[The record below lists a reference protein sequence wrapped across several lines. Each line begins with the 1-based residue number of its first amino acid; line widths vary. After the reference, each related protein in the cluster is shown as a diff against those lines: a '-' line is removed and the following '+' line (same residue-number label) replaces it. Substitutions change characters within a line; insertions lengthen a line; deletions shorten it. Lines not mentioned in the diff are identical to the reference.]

1 MNILESKTT
10 VVERTLVTKDNN
22 NREVFISI
30 NEDYIKKL
38 NISVI
43 NVTQLPMLVIPYS
56 LHRLMQMVNI
66 YFILTVK
73 LVKFIIHLIQ

>member
-43 NVTQLPMLVIPYS
+43 NVTQLPMLVIPNS
-56 LHRLMQMVNI
+56 LPLIMPQMIKLTKLLKLNM
-66 YFILTVK
+66 YPIL
-73 LVKFIIHLIQ
+73 